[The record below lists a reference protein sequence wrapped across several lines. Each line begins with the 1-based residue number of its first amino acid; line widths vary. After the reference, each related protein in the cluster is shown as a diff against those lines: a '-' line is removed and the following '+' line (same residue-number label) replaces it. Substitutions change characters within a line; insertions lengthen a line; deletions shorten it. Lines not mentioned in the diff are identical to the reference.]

1 LSAQRALAAAALV
14 ATLAGWPGAAAAG
27 DAPRAEQIREETAGE
42 LLIGGPD
49 AIGGVGDWYLAND
62 LVEVIVDDPSRRF
75 GKRNHGGVIVDAGL
89 RDRRGEDQFAELF
102 PLLNLDQRVEL
113 RFDRIRAEV
122 DPEAKWAR
130 LVVSASRGPGAIAR
144 GGWLARR
151 LDPLVPE
158 PAEIADVQIETE
170 YAVFPGEPWVRI
182 TTTIRNQ
189 GMRPAPIFA
198 YGDVLMRGGRSMRS
212 WVASTLAP
220 ERSRGFEHISFDRT
234 NILGASAAMASFT
247 HLCVPG
253 VVQFPPIA
261 YALFSPERTAQG
273 LPSYGVTNDQVN
285 FVNAFLS
292 DPDWQELGALRILGE
307 TRGELAPGEVWSYP
321 RRLLVTG
328 RADVAAT
335 TDLIFPA
342 LGVADGTSGIAGRVE
357 PGGERAV
364 IEVRS
369 RAGFPVTEI
378 ATDTQGPEAGRLR
391 ATLAPGDYTLLY
403 RTAQRPD
410 RRLEVTVAPGAVT
423 EVPTQSIEPLG
434 FLRFAPAFEDGGPG
448 RVIVVGVPPTADPVF
463 GAELLGFRIDG
474 APASSGTET
483 RELHFVGGP
492 SDPARVAI
500 APGRYRLIA
509 TRGLEY
515 GLASAEVEIP
525 ANGAEV
531 LVAPFRPLRVIELQ
545 GIASAD
551 LHVHAQ
557 ASDDSAM
564 PNAARLASFVAEGV
578 DVIVSSDHDHLGEYG
593 PALAALGVEG
603 RIHVLQGVEATSSA
617 PSEQAPW
624 TLGHSNAWPIPF
636 LPTAHR
642 RGAPPTQDRTLA
654 QLYAELRSQ
663 YGARVV
669 QLNHPMGKRRGE
681 PDDQAYLTHL
691 GSQGLPA
698 DPERPLGE
706 SPNDELMLTAPDGR
720 TRAIDFDAI
729 ELMNGDSREQYLQ
742 VRELW
747 HSFLRQGLRRTATAN
762 SDTHGPDEIAAYP
775 RNYVYLGAG
784 DAAWKESEFDAAI
797 RAGRLFG
804 TNGPLIAAFTAN
816 GQRMG
821 DDVAAPGGKVVV
833 ELAVAAAPWVPVE
846 EVRLL
851 ANGEVLRRW
860 SQLPAGDSPPTLR
873 LRERVELVLERDS
886 FLTLE
891 AGAPLEVAAAAW
903 TASHPGDYTQVV
915 ARGFVPAAF
924 SNPIWVDAD
933 ADGRFASP
941 GLPPR
946 SLRAGPE
953 VAAGAAVALVG
964 ITFALRCRA
973 RQRAR

>member
-1 LSAQRALAAAALV
+1 LNALRLLPAAALAAWLAAS
-14 ATLAGWPGAAAAG
+14 AAG
-27 DAPRAEQIREETAGE
+27 AAPRAEQISEATAPE

-62 LVEVIVDDPSRRF
+62 VVEVIVDDPSRRF

-89 RDRRGEDQFAELF
+89 RDRQGEDQFAELF

-122 DPEAKWAR
+122 DPGGAWAR
-130 LVVSASRGPGAIAR
+130 LVVSASRGPGVIAR
-144 GGWLARR
+144 GGWLSQL
-151 LDPLVPE
+151 LDPLVPK
-158 PAEIADVQIETE
+158 PAEIAEVRIETE

-182 TTTIRNQ
+182 TTTIRNR
-189 GMRPAPIFA
+189 GTRPAPIFA

-212 WVASTLAP
+212 WVGNTLAP
-220 ERSRGFEHISFDRT
+220 ERSRGFQHTSFDRR
-234 NILGASAAMASFT
+234 NILGASSAMASFT
-247 HLCVPG
+247 HLSVPG

-273 LPSYGVTNDQVN
+273 LPSYGVTNDHVT

-292 DPDWQELGALRILGE
+292 DPDWQELSALRILGE
-307 TRGELAPGEVWSYP
+307 TRGVLAPGEVWSYP
-321 RRLLVTG
+321 RRLLITG

-342 LGVADGTSGIAGRVE
+342 LGVADGSSGIAGRVE
-357 PGGERAV
+357 PPEERAV

-378 ATDTQGPEAGRLR
+378 ATVTQGPEAGRFH
-391 ATLAPGDYTLLY
+391 AALAPGDYTLVY

-410 RRLEVTVAPGAVT
+410 RRLEIAVAAGAVSELPPQT
-423 EVPTQSIEPLG
+423 FEPLG
-434 FLRFAPAFEDGGPG
+434 FLRLEPAFADGGPG
-448 RVIVVGVPPTADPVF
+448 RVIVVGVPPTPDPVF

-474 APASSGTET
+474 ASVSSGTET

-492 SDPARVAI
+492 SDPVRVSI

-515 GLASAEVEIP
+515 GLDHAEVEIS
-525 ANGAEV
+525 GAGEEV
-531 LVAPFRPLRVIELQ
+531 RVEPFRPARVIELQ

-578 DVIVSSDHDHLGEYG
+578 DVIVSSDHDHLGEFG
-593 PALAALGVEG
+593 PALAALGVGG

-624 TLGHSNAWPIPF
+624 TLGHSNAWP
-636 LPTAHR
+636 LQYQPTAHR
-642 RGAPPTQDRTLA
+642 QGAPPTQDRTLA
-654 QLYAELRSQ
+654 ELYAELRSE

-681 PDDQAYLTHL
+681 RDDEAYLTHL
-691 GSQGLPA
+691 GSSGRAA
-698 DPERPLGE
+698 DPEIPLE
-706 SPNDELMLTAPDGR
+706 EAPNDELMLRARDGH

-747 HSFLRQGLRRTATAN
+747 HSFLLQGLRRTATAN

-775 RNYVYLGAG
+775 RNYVYLGAEG
-784 DAAWKESEFDAAI
+784 AGWDENEFDEAI
-797 RAGRLFG
+797 RSGRLFG
-804 TNGPLIAAFTAN
+804 TSGPLIAAFTAN
-816 GQRMG
+816 GARMG
-821 DDVAAPGGKVVV
+821 DDVAAAGGRVVV
-833 ELAVAAAPWVPVE
+833 EIAIAAAPWVPVE

-851 ANGEVLRRW
+851 ANGVVVRRW
-860 SQLPAGDSPPTLR
+860 NQIPDGESPPTLR

-891 AGAPLEVAAAAW
+891 AGAPLNANPAAW
-903 TASHPGDYTQVV
+903 AASHAGDYAEVV

-924 SNPIWVDAD
+924 TNPIWVDAD
-933 ADGRFASP
+933 GDGRFASP
-941 GLPPR
+941 GLPKR
-946 SLRAGPE
+946 TLRAGPE
-953 VAAGAAVALVG
+953 LGAALIVALAAS
-964 ITFALRCRA
+964 ALVARRRA
-973 RQRAR
+973 TSGSS

>member
-1 LSAQRALAAAALV
+1 LSAPRALAAVLAAAL
-14 ATLAGWPGAAAAG
+14 AAALGAGAAGAAL
-27 DAPRAEQIREETAGE
+27 RAEQIREVTAPE

-49 AIGGVGDWYLAND
+49 AIGGVGDWYLGNER
-62 LVEVIVDDPSRRF
+62 VEVIIDDPSRRF

-122 DPEAKWAR
+122 DPGGGWAR
-130 LVVSASRGPGAIAR
+130 LVVSASQGPGAIAR
-144 GGWLARR
+144 GSWLARL

-158 PAEIADVQIETE
+158 ASEIADVEIETE
-170 YAVFPGEPWVRI
+170 YAVLPGEPWVRI
-182 TTTIRNQ
+182 TTTIRNA
-189 GMRPAPIFA
+189 GVRPAPIFA

-212 WVASTLAP
+212 WVANTLAP
-220 ERSRGFEHISFDRT
+220 ERSRGFEHLSFDRR
-234 NILGASAAMASFT
+234 NILGSSASMASFT
-247 HLCVPG
+247 HLSVPG

-273 LPSYGVTNDQVN
+273 LPSYGVTNDHVT

-292 DPDWQELGALRILGE
+292 NPDWQELGALRILGQ
-307 TRGELAPGEVWSYP
+307 TRGALAPGEVWSYP

-328 RADVAAT
+328 RADVAST
-335 TDLIFPA
+335 TDVIFPV
-342 LGVADGTSGIAGRVE
+342 LGVADGSSGIAGRVE
-357 PGGERAV
+357 PPEERAV

-369 RAGFPVTEI
+369 RTGFPVTQI
-378 ATDTQGPEAGRLR
+378 ATDTQGPEAGRFR
-391 ATLAPGDYTLLY
+391 ATLAPGDYTLVV
-403 RTAQRPD
+403 RAAQRPE
-410 RRLEVTVAPGAVT
+410 RHLEVTVAPGGVS
-423 EVPTQSIEPLG
+423 EVPPQALEPLG
-434 FLRFAPAFEDGGPG
+434 FLRFDPAFADGGPG
-448 RVIVVGVPPTADPVF
+448 RVIVVGVPPTTDPVF
-463 GAELLGFRIDG
+463 GAELLAFRIDG
-474 APASSGTET
+474 APASSGSET

-492 SDPARVAI
+492 SDPVRVAI

-515 GLASAEVEIP
+515 GLDSAEVAIP
-525 ANGAEV
+525 EAGAEV
-531 LVAPFRPLRVIELQ
+531 RVAPFRPARLIELR

-578 DVIVSSDHDHLGEYG
+578 DVIVSSDHDHLGEFG
-593 PALAALGVEG
+593 PALAALGLEG

-636 LPTAHR
+636 QPTAHR
-642 RGAPPTQDRTLA
+642 QGAPPTQDRTLA
-654 QLYAELRSQ
+654 ELYAELRSE
-663 YGARVV
+663 YGAQVV

-691 GSQGLPA
+691 GSAGRAA
-698 DPERPLGE
+698 DPEVPLE
-706 SPNDELMLTAPDGR
+706 QSPNDELMLRAPDGH

-775 RNYVYLGAG
+775 RNYVYLGAEG
-784 DAAWKESEFDAAI
+784 AAWEEAGFDAAI
-797 RAGRLFG
+797 RAGRVFG
-804 TNGPLIAAFTAN
+804 SNGPLIAAFTAN
-816 GQRMG
+816 GGRMG
-821 DDVAAPGGKVVV
+821 DDVAAPGGRVTV

-851 ANGEVLRRW
+851 ANGEVVRRW
-860 SQLPAGDSPPTLR
+860 SQLPEGASPPALR
-873 LRERVELVLERDS
+873 LRERVELVLARDS

-891 AGAPLEVAAAAW
+891 AGAPLDAEPAAW

-915 ARGFVPAAF
+915 ARGFVPTAF
-924 SNPIWVDAD
+924 TNPIWIDAD
-933 ADGRFASP
+933 ADGRFAAP

-953 VAAGAAVALVG
+953 LAAAIMLILAVIAVVTRRRTRRR
-964 ITFALRCRA
+964 IP
-973 RQRAR
+973 